1 MLDREA
7 FLSYATIAITIKK
20 VVASDFPM
28 LLTIR
33 PLLLFAIYFNPKTMT
48 NRQTGFLSDRY
59 IRSFAEEGMI
69 TPFEYDKVRKIKFDS
84 WDLSQTGLYRDPRTG
99 LVNKCSAPAIS
110 FGCSSYGYD
119 LRLAPHD
126 FRIFHHVPGLIVNP
140 KAFDDRCLVST
151 ELYADGFGEY
161 FILPAHTYALGVTL
175 ERLKLPPNI
184 TALFIGK
191 STYARCGIIVN
202 TTPGEA
208 GWEGFLTL
216 EISNS
221 SGADCRIYANEG
233 IAQALFMEGSV
244 CDNPYGEGK
253 YQDQGNVVTLARI

>member
-1 MLDREA
+1 
-7 FLSYATIAITIKK
+7 
-20 VVASDFPM
+20 
-28 LLTIR
+28 
-33 PLLLFAIYFNPKTMT
+33 
-48 NRQTGFLSDRY
+48 
-59 IRSFAEEGMI
+59 MI
-69 TPFEYDKVRKIKFDS
+69 TPFEYDKVRKIEFDS
-84 WDLSQTGLYRDPRTG
+84 CDFSRTW
-99 LVNKCSAPAIS
+99 VRSAIS

-151 ELYADGFGEY
+151 ELHHDEFGQY

-233 IAQALFMEGSV
+233 IAQALFMEGSA
-244 CDNPYGEGK
+244 CDSPYGEGK
-253 YQDQGNVVTLARI
+253 YQDQGNAVTLARI